1 MRCGVSYL
9 QRCGKVH
16 RKVMQIVSKSSFAP
30 IIAFM
35 VYLLVVQT
43 ANIIVSVTGADT
55 SSGSPWFS
63 IAMIYV
69 SLWWFHSDRCFR
81 GIQLP
86 LDTGCLMAI
95 LLPIAL
101 PYYVIKTQGI
111 KGVRTI
117 LLIIGMY
124 LISSLLAQVIIWVY
138 GTWKN

>member
-1 MRCGVSYL
+1 
-9 QRCGKVH
+9 
-16 RKVMQIVSKSSFAP
+16 MQAVSKSSIAP
-30 IIAFM
+30 FIAFV

-55 SSGSPWFS
+55 SSDQRWSS
-63 IAMIYV
+63 IAIIYV

-124 LISSLLAQVIIWVY
+124 LISSLLAQGIIWVY